1 MVKKKKRNLA
11 NQKRMF
17 FTKTHLRK
25 RKTTASIQIDLI
37 AKKSFFLFLS
47 FSSNKKQTNKQNKH
61 EDVLRR

>member
-1 MVKKKKRNLA
+1 
-11 NQKRMF
+11 MF